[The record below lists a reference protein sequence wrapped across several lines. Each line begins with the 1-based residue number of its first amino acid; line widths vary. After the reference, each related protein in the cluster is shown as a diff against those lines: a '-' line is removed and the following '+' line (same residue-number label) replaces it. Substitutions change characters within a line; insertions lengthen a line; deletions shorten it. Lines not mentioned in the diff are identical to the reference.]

1 MIPDYKLF
9 NLPRRET
16 MNMQTTLSY
25 RQYLIQKA
33 ELLKQNYDTYVEMNW
48 KDRTQEHIDMM
59 STYAKAMQ
67 ITDKLLES
75 MREADM
81 VEIELEEK
89 QHLLSLEAT
98 HDEFREMFKDIRND

>member
-16 MNMQTTLSY
+16 MNMQITLSY
-25 RQYLIQKA
+25 REYLIRKS
-33 ELLKQNYDTYVEMNW
+33 ELLKENYDIYVEMNW

-75 MREADM
+75 MRQADM
-81 VEIELEEK
+81 VEIEREKLE
-89 QHLLSLEAT
+89 HLHALQTTNE
-98 HDEFREMFKDIRND
+98 E